1 MGEKSDVMI
10 CTKSRFKT
18 GRNVEWSRDQEIG
31 LRVEEGEKLSHTDI
45 SLWIM
50 LWLLPVANSLVMQF
64 QTLSNTKARDPW

>member
-50 LWLLPVANSLVMQF
+50 L
-64 QTLSNTKARDPW
+64 